1 LLATDTTV
9 QRARLCLPRIIRLKE
24 NAPEFD
30 NSLFNVTTGMEKRS
44 SIGLQDA
51 LRVFRMTLRNHSQV
65 SSISLSS
72 PKKPNGARRAFHSA
86 FPFKVIPEAEAFE
99 AVFFLQ
105 HAVARWFDRYS
116 SNRHHPITKLP
127 VYSIEECPQSHRLR
141 TNPGH
146 F

>member
-1 LLATDTTV
+1 
-9 QRARLCLPRIIRLKE
+9 
-24 NAPEFD
+24 
-30 NSLFNVTTGMEKRS
+30 MEKRS

-99 AVFFLQ
+99 AVFALQAPGGFPRALPDVALPGALWVSDRIGFLFTELDFT
-105 HAVARWFDRYS
+105 AFD
-116 SNRHHPITKLP
+116 L
-127 VYSIEECPQSHRLR
+127 L
-141 TNPGH
+141 
-146 F
+146 